1 VIVLE
6 KNKDTMKI
14 KKKKDRVVKN
24 RFLEWIL
31 YIICYAIVLILTSV
45 IFSRSFYISN
55 EYYGLYALIA
65 AIIIYLLNQTI
76 KPLLFYLT
84 LPLIGVTLG
93 LFYPLINVL
102 ILYLTSF
109 MLGSNFVISNF
120 LIAIVIALFVSFM
133 NILMEGIIIKPIV
146 NRRNK
151 DE

>member
-1 VIVLE
+1 MIVLE

-146 NRRNK
+146 NIQ
-151 DE
+151 